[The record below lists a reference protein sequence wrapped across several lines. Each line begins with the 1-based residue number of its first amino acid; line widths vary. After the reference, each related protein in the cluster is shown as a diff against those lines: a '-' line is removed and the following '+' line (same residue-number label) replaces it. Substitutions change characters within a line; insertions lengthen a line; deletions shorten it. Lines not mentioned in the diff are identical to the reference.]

1 MHYNTLFKYNMK
13 QGKTWNL
20 MLQVI
25 SKAALIYESVGSYRF
40 FVCLFCQDN
49 IELYFSTSDDFW
61 EILSTLKGPNKPL
74 VFSINV
80 WFMNCGDAQC
90 HGCMCFYYWCVPY
103 NNVTGSCCHV
113 NVYICSYSG
122 HRDHVP
128 AYWRKMHVSE
138 EWHSSYFWTC
148 LFFHLNLSLTLC
160 HLPQ

>member
-1 MHYNTLFKYNMK
+1 MHYNTLLSIIWNKVF
-13 QGKTWNL
+13 QNL

-40 FVCLFCQDN
+40 CLLFCQDN
-49 IELYFSTSDDFW
+49 IELYFSTSDVFFW
-61 EILSTLKGPNKPL
+61 EILSTLKGPNKPS
-74 VFSINV
+74 VFSFNV
-80 WFMNCGDAQC
+80 WFMKCGDAQY

-128 AYWRKMHVSE
+128 ICWRKVHVSE

-160 HLPQ
+160 LLPQ